1 MLCGIPPFN
10 DDSVEK
16 IFDNILN
23 FRIEWPNISDEEEE
37 SISTKAYDL
46 MIKLMDMNYK
56 TRLGHENIEEI
67 KNHPFFEGINW
78 STILNQPGLIVPKMI
93 TKDGEQTDKNCE
105 KVQ

>member
-1 MLCGIPPFN
+1 LGVILYEMLCGIPPFN

-67 KNHPFFEGINW
+67 KNHPFFDGINW
-78 STILNQPGLIVPKMI
+78 STILN
-93 TKDGEQTDKNCE
+93 
-105 KVQ
+105 